1 MKYFSNLLLFSA
13 LLLVSVCHGEIVE
26 LTDATFEHET
36 QVGIKASH
44 TFDTINKNHNS

>member
-36 QVGIKASH
+36 QVGIKVSH